1 MIRAEIDGSAV
12 TGRENLHELLAEQ
25 LALPEWYGKNLDAL
39 FDCLTEPGE
48 EIFLVVHGWEALEE
62 TLGGYA
68 RTVLRL
74 LEEAARTGNR
84 FHYVLA
90 GGGEGERT
98 DA

>member
-1 MIRAEIDGSAV
+1 MIRAEIDGNAV
-12 TGRENLHELLAEQ
+12 TGREQLHELLAGR

-48 EIFLVVHGWEALEE
+48 EIMLTLRGREALEE

-68 RTVLRL
+68 RAFFRV

-90 GGGEGERT
+90 GGGEGART